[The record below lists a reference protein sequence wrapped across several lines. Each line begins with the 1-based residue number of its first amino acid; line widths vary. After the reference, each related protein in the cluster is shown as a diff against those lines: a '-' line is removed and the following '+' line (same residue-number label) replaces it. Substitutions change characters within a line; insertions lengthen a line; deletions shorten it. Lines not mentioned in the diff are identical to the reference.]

1 VDWKTRA
8 VLTMRD
14 WNASI
19 VGLATTLGEDEPAN
33 FIKEMETHIRNEDL
47 PEIDLLRAPVDSE
60 EDEEEYTAFLRSR
73 VLIPTWVDKYG
84 GEISA

>member
-1 VDWKTRA
+1 
-8 VLTMRD
+8 
-14 WNASI
+14 
-19 VGLATTLGEDEPAN
+19 
-33 FIKEMETHIRNEDL
+33 METHIRNEDL